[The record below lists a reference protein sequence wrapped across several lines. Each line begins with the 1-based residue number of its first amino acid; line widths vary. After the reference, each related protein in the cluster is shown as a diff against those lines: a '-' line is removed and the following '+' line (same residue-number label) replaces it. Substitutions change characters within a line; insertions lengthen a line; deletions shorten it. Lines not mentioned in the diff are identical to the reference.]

1 MAGFMGIFKMTVKN
15 NPLVSIIIPIHN
27 AEKYIT
33 ECLSSIVN
41 QTYKNL
47 EILCIDDHSI
57 DNTKQIVQQFAQK
70 DSRIILK
77 DSEGKFIGG
86 TRNTG
91 LKYANGEYVL
101 FIDCDDWFAENV
113 CELAIEKYNQF
124 APDLVVYYAKE
135 VFADKKENTGHKK
148 SIFDIT
154 YTGLLNIDDKKRFM
168 TINTAWN
175 KMYKK
180 SIIDKY
186 NIKFLED
193 SNLEDVGFW
202 WKYNQVIK
210 KVYYIDE
217 YLYFYRMHCANTIKR
232 QDYKESLADD
242 SIKIMA
248 DVLKFLEDNNL
259 TETRLPSYI
268 LFVNSFVQDFY
279 RNKYKNDF
287 SYLKNVSNFI
297 KNSKTLSKSDNKFI
311 KNMIEED
318 FYKIPEFGLY
328 KPYEYVFSVKEG
340 LQRLYVTVLGAKLKF
355 KLYKK

>member
-1 MAGFMGIFKMTVKN
+1 MTCDD
-15 NPLVSIIIPIHN
+15 NPLVSVIIPMHN
-27 AEKYIT
+27 AEKYIAT
-33 ECLSSIVN
+33 CLKSVIN

-47 EILCIDDHSI
+47 EILCIDDHSV
-57 DNTKQIVQQFAQK
+57 DNTKQTVQQFAQK

-101 FIDCDDWFAENV
+101 FIDNDDWFAENV

-124 APDLVVYYAKE
+124 NPDLVVYYTKK
-135 VFADKKENTGHKK
+135 VFADKNENTEKQK

-154 YTGLLNIDDKKRFM
+154 LTGLQEIDNKKRFM
-168 TINTAWN
+168 TINTPWN

-180 SIIDKY
+180 SVIDKY

-210 KVYYIDE
+210 RVYYIDE
-217 YLYFYRMHCANTIKR
+217 YLYFYRMHCSNTIKR
-232 QDYKESLADD
+232 QDYKESLAGD

-259 TETRLPSYI
+259 TQTCLPSYI

-311 KNMIEED
+311 KNMIEQD

-328 KPYEYVFSVKEG
+328 KPYEYIFSVKEG
-340 LQRLYVTVLGAKLKF
+340 LQRFYLTILGIKLKF
-355 KLYKK
+355 NIHKDLK